1 MNIGSGLVIT
11 ATTKKL
17 STGFLPT
24 TLTAGVLPQPL
35 TPSRGSEEGSLSCEN
50 SHCVNRTQS
59 SSPTGKERRV
69 TH

>member
-24 TLTAGVLPQPL
+24 TLTAGVLPQPGSPPAEALRRAVCLVRIL
-35 TPSRGSEEGSLSCEN
+35 T
-50 SHCVNRTQS
+50 V
-59 SSPTGKERRV
+59 
-69 TH
+69 